1 MLVAL
6 AVAGCANTG
15 AQTTQASIAATLS
28 RPKIVLVYDFTF
40 SPDVVV
46 ADREFSARLER
57 QIGDLSISKDLVAK
71 RVNDEIVVTIA
82 TILRDEAGLNAQP
95 GSEENSA
102 IKSGALVIAG
112 QLHAVGQGSRPVNFG
127 TGGGVVADITVS
139 QVSEGVEKRLL
150 AFTAQ
155 AQNGRQHRAAIT
167 GPTAAARNAAIVAAL
182 GAKSALAVKLSP
194 NLEAQ
199 ARELA
204 RAIADKIIAYAL
216 QQGWVN
222 KADLP
227 EPPTDTQPTKKRLEK
242 LPAAA
247 AKQEGSPLPPDTIP
261 CQAFT
266 KNNRGNWYVKGPVT
280 VDIGSEK
287 GKTLQNLEIPP
298 KFFTIGGVDLYQV
311 IQKKCDRNQ
320 RP

>member
-1 MLVAL
+1 MFSLIRTNLFMLVAL

-15 AQTTQASIAATLS
+15 AQRTQASIADTLS
-28 RPKIVLVYDFTF
+28 RPKTVLVYDFAF

-46 ADREFSARLER
+46 TDREFSARLER
-57 QIGDLSISKDLVAK
+57 QIGDLSISKDLAAK

-95 GSEENSA
+95 GSEESSA

-112 QLHAVGQGSRPVNFG
+112 QLHAVGQGNRPQRRPVNFG

-167 GPTAAARNAAIVAAL
+167 GPAAAARNAAIVAAL

-227 EPPTDTQPTKKRLEK
+227 EPPTDAQPTKKRLEK

-266 KNNRGNWYVKGPVT
+266 KNDRGNWYVKGP
-280 VDIGSEK
+280 
-287 GKTLQNLEIPP
+287 
-298 KFFTIGGVDLYQV
+298 
-311 IQKKCDRNQ
+311 KKAKLCKI
-320 RP
+320 